1 MKRQISIEKRRSL
14 AGFTF
19 IAPWIIGFFVLYI
32 YPLIMSLVYT
42 FNELNPVTS
51 ELSWAGISNYI
62 YLFREDPDYLPT
74 LLDSLKKSLYSVPS
88 ILVFSMVVS
97 LLVNQKMPYSR
108 FFRGIFFLPI
118 IITSG
123 VVLNIIQGDSMSSLL
138 MSGERSS
145 GMFEMVVLR
154 NDLIAL
160 GLGETIVDFVMNL
173 ANDVF
178 NLSWRS
184 GVQILLFLT
193 AMSSINPSVY
203 EAADIDGCTAWE
215 RFWKIT
221 LPLVMP
227 MTLVNIIFT
236 LTEQFV
242 TRNAVL
248 DMVINTANNMK
259 FSLSSTIAWT
269 YFVIITVIIAVIYLL
284 VNKRITYIDM

>member
-1 MKRQISIEKRRSL
+1 MKRHLTIEGRRSL
-14 AGFTF
+14 VGFTF
-19 IAPWIIGFFVLYI
+19 ITPWIIGFFALYL

-42 FNELNPVTS
+42 FNDLNPVNA
-51 ELSWAGISNYI
+51 ELSWVGLDNYV
-62 YLFREDPDYLPT
+62 YLFREDPDYVPT
-74 LLDSLKKSLYSVPS
+74 LLENLKSALYSVPS
-88 ILVFSMVVS
+88 ILVFSMVVA
-97 LLVNQKMPYSR
+97 LLVNQKMPYSKL
-108 FFRGIFFLPI
+108 FRGVFFLPI

-123 VVLNIIQGDSMSSLL
+123 VVLSIIQGDSMSGLL

-154 NDLIAL
+154 NDLIAM
-160 GLGETIVDFVMNL
+160 GLGEGIVDFVMNL

-184 GVQILLFLT
+184 GVQIMLFLT
-193 AMSSINPSVY
+193 GMSSISPSVY
-203 EAADIDGCTAWE
+203 EAANIDGCTAWE

-221 LPLVMP
+221 FPLVMP

-242 TRNAVL
+242 SQNAVL
-248 DMVINTANNMK
+248 DMVINQANNMK
-259 FSLSSTIAWT
+259 FSLSSTIAWV
-269 YFVIITVIIAVIYLL
+269 YFVIITTIIAVVYLL